1 MMIVL
6 LYFDWFETAEEL
18 SEIEDKMA
26 AICAKKEG
34 VEYRGRYSP
43 DNRKFHFVY
52 MFEAENYEKI
62 LEILTDPEMPPRD
75 YKVLFVSDANAT
87 SDQESHRS
95 TLRTISRGF
104 GEVVS
109 TADLLKRFQ

>member
-1 MMIVL
+1 MIVL

-75 YKVLFVSDANAT
+75 YKKLTHWAF
-87 SDQESHRS
+87 EI
-95 TLRTISRGF
+95 LRGP
-104 GEVVS
+104 
-109 TADLLKRFQ
+109 LKEWKHIAV